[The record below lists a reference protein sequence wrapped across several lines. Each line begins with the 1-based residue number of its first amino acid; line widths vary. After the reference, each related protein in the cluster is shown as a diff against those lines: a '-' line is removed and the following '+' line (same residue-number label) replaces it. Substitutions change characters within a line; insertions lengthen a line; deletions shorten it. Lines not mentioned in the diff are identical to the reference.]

1 MHTLV
6 RSMCVV
12 YAHLIHFLLCLI
24 LFLRYDVGGGGGDCV
39 ENVGDS
45 SIAIPPISAATSS
58 HVMAKMSNKI
68 SLLNSFWFAFS
79 SLLQQA
85 NYASPNSMSGRIV
98 SAVWWF
104 FTFILI
110 SSYTANFAALLTI
123 ERMTTPINSVE
134 ELAAQR
140 SIQFG
145 TLLGSSTME
154 FFKVNIFVGFLFI
167 CLDSFFSLRSLS
179 LLLSFSLLSIYTYE
193 CFCSTFSVFFALVR
207 VFFIDTLMLIK
218 LTCFHYVSIF
228 RNEFDIGFGKHACC

>member
-1 MHTLV
+1 MNDKIFSLFKLFIV
-6 RSMCVV
+6 KLSF
-12 YAHLIHFLLCLI
+12 LILTENCNALNPKFFVNIHICECLFGFSCLI
-24 LFLRYDVGGGGGDCV
+24 FELWKI
-39 ENVGDS
+39 GDS
-45 SIAIPPISAATSS
+45 SITIPPLSTPTSS
-58 HVMAKMSNKI
+58 HVMAKMSNKF

-79 SLLQQA
+79 SLMQQA

-154 FFKVNIFVGFLFI
+154 FFKVNIFAPNTTYLFL
-167 CLDSFFSLRSLS
+167 LRVKN
-179 LLLSFSLLSIYTYE
+179 
-193 CFCSTFSVFFALVR
+193 CVCVFF
-207 VFFIDTLMLIK
+207 FF
-218 LTCFHYVSIF
+218 
-228 RNEFDIGFGKHACC
+228 